1 MISLRSPT
9 NDENEVVFRFVSH
22 SSSGT
27 RPSLESKVMG
37 ASGCLEARPNE
48 DRAPLMHMIE
58 EQRRENEPDST
69 TL

>member
-1 MISLRSPT
+1 MIYDK
-9 NDENEVVFRFVSH
+9 NGVVFRFVSH

-27 RPSLESKVMG
+27 RPSLETKMMG

-58 EQRRENEPDST
+58 ERRRENERRHLIQPIVIE
-69 TL
+69 